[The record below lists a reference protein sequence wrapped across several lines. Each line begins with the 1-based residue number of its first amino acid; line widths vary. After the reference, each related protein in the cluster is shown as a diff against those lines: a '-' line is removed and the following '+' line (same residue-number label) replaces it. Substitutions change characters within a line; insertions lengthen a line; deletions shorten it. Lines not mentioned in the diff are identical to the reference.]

1 VLAQHVLPTALP
13 VGVVTVV
20 LGGVYLLALIV
31 REARRRW

>member
-1 VLAQHVLPTALP
+1 VLPTALP